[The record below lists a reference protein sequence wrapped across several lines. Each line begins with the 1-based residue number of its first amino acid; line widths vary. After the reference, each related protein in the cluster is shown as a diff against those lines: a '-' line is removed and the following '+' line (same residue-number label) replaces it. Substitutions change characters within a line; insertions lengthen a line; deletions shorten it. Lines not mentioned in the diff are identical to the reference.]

1 VEIFVYKWQTILGG
15 IASAGILAVG
25 VAVPALAQAAPATDG
40 STSSA
45 VTQTLGSAACQLTG
59 LPLAGE
65 VTSAS
70 GGLTMTGS
78 CNSSSQTPDNTLQ
91 VNDSQDSTQT
101 PNGADPSGISSLP
114 GLNTV
119 AGVIPGLD
127 SATSQVP
134 AVGSLTS
141 GSSDMSSP
149 DLDPTD
155 VTNGLA
161 ADPSD
166 GSDPDTS
173 NGSVI
178 PGSLSGVTGALPVGS
193 LTGTLPNVG
202 GVTGALS
209 GVTGSGQ

>member
-1 VEIFVYKWQTILGG
+1 VESFVYKWQTILGG

-59 LPLAGE
+59 LPMAGE

-70 GGLTMTGS
+70 GALTMTGS

-127 SATSQVP
+127 SATGQVP
-134 AVGSLTS
+134 AVGSLT
-141 GSSDMSSP
+141 GSSTGNSSNSSNAAFNP
-149 DLDPTD
+149 EGAPADAPAGGT
-155 VTNGLA
+155 TN
-161 ADPSD
+161 S
-166 GSDPDTS
+166 
-173 NGSVI
+173 SVI